1 MYIFFYQTFSPCLD
15 GCSMLCTILAIAG
28 HLIVP
33 HNLAVFVIFI
43 PSQQGDR
50 RTGGGVPLPHKRPL
64 SGHSLSLPTF
74 LSVLTTLALAFHH
87 NSHQSWRAFV
97 LDFSLSS
104 QNPGGNES
112 PKSNIFCARVLS
124 TEILALN
131 WIRCRGSNSR
141 TMKRQNSE
149 AKPLLKCLST
159 LTQDQAIS

>member
-1 MYIFFYQTFSPCLD
+1 MDVQCYVLFSQLQVILLSHTISLSLSFSSLASRGIGGQVGGFPCPTKGLLVD
-15 GCSMLCTILAIAG
+15 T
-28 HLIVP
+28 
-33 HNLAVFVIFI
+33 
-43 PSQQGDR
+43 
-50 RTGGGVPLPHKRPL
+50 
-64 SGHSLSLPTF
+64 LSLPTF